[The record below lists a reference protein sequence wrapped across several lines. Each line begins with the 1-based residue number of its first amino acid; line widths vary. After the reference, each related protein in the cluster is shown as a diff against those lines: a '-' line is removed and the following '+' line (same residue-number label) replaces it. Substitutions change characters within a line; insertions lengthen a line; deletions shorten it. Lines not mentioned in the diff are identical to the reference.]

1 MNCERIVEN
10 VITQNITR
18 NIKKK
23 GSSATATQ
31 ELVINGCL
39 LKEVDFVKQARS
51 LFKGAVNFNC
61 SNVAFSKFLF
71 FE

>member
-18 NIKKK
+18 KIKKK

-31 ELVINGCL
+31 KLVIDGCL
-39 LKEVDFVKQARS
+39 LKGVDVVKQAGS
-51 LFKGAVNFNC
+51 LF
-61 SNVAFSKFLF
+61 
-71 FE
+71 